1 MRKLRHFILIIYK
14 HDLNWLFELSG
25 MPGQGFIAGNWDKF
39 GLGSKGLTVFSSSHG
54 FDTTKF
60 VAQTGYDFS
69 FFSSRFEKF
78 GSRIGTHKN
87 LPGKLLRIWMLSNLD
102 HGLKDSPCS
111 PREPLK
117 SKKNRVYFLQI
128 FYLISV
134 WTCIFFIC
142 ARFSTWACSCLHCW
156 IQRSFW
162 FLFGPRCRMVVKVAV
177 GLSPWNCFMCRWRW
191 WFWMNFAP
199 QTSHVYFRSWP
210 CAWTEPNINADPLKW
225 AWNLLKW
232 ASTFMVL
239 LNFSGQSGH
248 WMVFSWLSLL
258 WFLKSI
264 SVAKVFPHT
273 SHGNL
278 FASSGSCFNQG
289 FGTRALNQYY
299 WSVC

>member
-134 WTCIFFIC
+134 WTCIFFYLC
-142 ARFSTWACSCLHCW
+142 QVFNLSLQLLALLNS
-156 IQRSFW
+156 
-162 FLFGPRCRMVVKVAV
+162 KVILISV
-177 GLSPWNCFMCRWRW
+177 
-191 WFWMNFAP
+191 
-199 QTSHVYFRSWP
+199 
-210 CAWTEPNINADPLKW
+210 
-225 AWNLLKW
+225 W
-232 ASTFMVL
+232 ASLSDGSQGGSGIVSVKLFHVSLAMVI
-239 LNFSGQSGH
+239 LNEFCSTDIACI
-248 WMVFSWLSLL
+248 FSLL
-258 WFLKSI
+258 
-264 SVAKVFPHT
+264 A
-273 SHGNL
+273 
-278 FASSGSCFNQG
+278 
-289 FGTRALNQYY
+289 
-299 WSVC
+299 VCVNWTKYQRWPT